1 MPNIGTFG
9 GFAFDPEVF
18 SDYMT
23 ENPTWS
29 NAIIAS
35 GILQEDSNIMSLI
48 GEKGNIATLPFY
60 KPISI
65 EEYEPL
71 NNDGNT
77 DNTPDEIS
85 GSKQTAMLIQRMKA
99 WKEQDF
105 TKELT
110 GANPMQHVAN
120 SVSDYYNQVWE
131 NELMNIVNSV
141 ITLPAVSNHIMD
153 ISAVANTS
161 GEGTSGITVTDTNKI
176 DASTMI
182 FAQQKALG
190 DMAKGFGLVIMHSY
204 IYARYQALGLIDFA
218 KYTQADGLTREVNL
232 PTINGLVVVVSDRH
246 TVDASGSVPVYKTTI
261 VGQGAILTAPKTNYE
276 NPYYVDYD
284 PESKAGI
291 QKLYTKQGRVLH
303 PNGFSIKQNKIAKES
318 PTTKEL
324 GTTGNWEL
332 AFNEKNIKI
341 GQIIS
346 NG

>member
-1 MPNIGTFG
+1 MPNTGTFG

-18 SDYMT
+18 ADYMA

-60 KPISI
+60 KALSI
-65 EEYEPL
+65 DDYAPL

-77 DNTPDEIS
+77 DNTPDDIT
-85 GSKQTAMLIQRMKA
+85 GGKQTAMLIQRMRA
-99 WKEQDF
+99 WKAQDF

-110 GANPMQHVAN
+110 GADPMQHIAN

-131 NELMNIVNSV
+131 NELMNIVDTV
-141 ITLPAVSNHIMD
+141 ITLPEVSNHIMD
-153 ISAVANTS
+153 VSAS
-161 GEGTSGITVTDTNKI
+161 GDSVTDENKI

-190 DMAKGFGLVIMHSY
+190 DMAKGFGLAIMHSY

-246 TVDASGSVPVYKTTI
+246 TVDTSGLIPIYKTTI
-261 VGQGAILTAPKTNYE
+261 VGQGAILTAPKNNYE
-276 NPYYVDYD
+276 QPYCVDYD

-303 PNGFSIKQNKIAKES
+303 PNGFSIKQNNIVKES
-318 PTTKEL
+318 PTTTEL
-324 GTTGNWEL
+324 GTVDNWEL